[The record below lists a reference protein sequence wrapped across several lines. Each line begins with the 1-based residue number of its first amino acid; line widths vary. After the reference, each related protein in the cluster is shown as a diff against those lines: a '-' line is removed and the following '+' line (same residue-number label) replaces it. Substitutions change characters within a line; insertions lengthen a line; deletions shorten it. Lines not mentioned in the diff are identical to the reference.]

1 MSLSTLG
8 FEVLR
13 GFADA
18 QPLVAEF
25 DVCMRDAFTGGDS
38 RMNAGVTG
46 NDFRYV
52 PTMCERTPCAL
63 ALLRRLAVVASEKLD
78 APVLP
83 GRAKAITYQG
93 STKWHRDSELALSS
107 IGFAFYLEPLT
118 PETGAL
124 RVVPGSHVDEDAA
137 LDDAVALP
145 TVPGD
150 AIMFDERLYH
160 ASSGGLLRRQWRVD
174 FVADCPGTDDLLRES
189 FARQLTV
196 GWTAAATFVGHPS
209 YGPHWRSLDAR
220 WNARLDALGAYAAAE
235 AEESAIRAPATP
247 VKRPFGML
255 PSELGSAAIR
265 ESTGTE

>member
-174 FVADCPGTDDLLRES
+174 FVADCPGTDDLLREW
-189 FARQLTV
+189 FARQFTV
-196 GWTAAATFVGHPS
+196 GWDGGCTTFVATRAMGLTGDRSTRAGTRASTPS
-209 YGPHWRSLDAR
+209 ARTQPRKPRS
-220 WNARLDALGAYAAAE
+220 
-235 AEESAIRAPATP
+235 
-247 VKRPFGML
+247 RPFARAGN
-255 PSELGSAAIR
+255 PSEATVRDATL
-265 ESTGTE
+265 